1 MKHWLGVFLTASTML
16 AASLAHAAFHLFT
29 IEQIYSNADG
39 TVQFVTLTTNTN
51 GENFWSLGAQM
62 TSVATGGPT
71 KVQNFM
77 SNLPSSN
84 TAGKHVLVAT
94 QGFAD
99 LGLITPD
106 FIIPNN
112 FIPTGPGSLTYV
124 SSRLQWESL
133 PTDGMNSLYV
143 TGVAPNMATNFAG
156 QSASISA
163 PPPPAALNFQGIWWA
178 APAASESGW
187 GLNVAH
193 QGDTIFASWF
203 TYDPTG
209 KGWWAVMTAN
219 KIGTNMYQGQLFE
232 TTGPAF
238 DAVPFN
244 PANVVATPIGTGTL
258 TFSDANN
265 GTFHYTVNKGGNVD
279 QTKTLVRQVFGPLP
293 TCVWGAQPNLTLAT
307 NYQDLWWKSP
317 AASESGWGIN
327 LNQEGNT
334 IFATWFTYNHDGTPL
349 WLVVTANA
357 TGPGVFTGDLF
368 QTTGPPFS
376 SMPFNPGMV
385 IPTKVGTATF
395 TFADG
400 NDASFNYT
408 VQLSDMMVPVTQTK
422 AITREVFAA
431 PGTVCSM

>member
-1 MKHWLGVFLTASTML
+1 MKHWLGVFLTATALLVS
-16 AASLAHAAFHLFT
+16 AVAHAAFHLYT

-39 TVQFVTLTTNTN
+39 TVQFVVLTTNIN
-51 GENFWSLGAQM
+51 GENFWSAGAQM

-71 KVQNFM
+71 QNHAFTT
-77 SNLPSSN
+77 NLPSSS
-84 TAGKHVLVAT
+84 TAGTRVLVAT

-99 LGLITPD
+99 LHLITPD

-112 FIPTGPGSLTYV
+112 FIPTGAGSLTYV
-124 SSRLQWESL
+124 SSKLQWQSL
-133 PTDGMNSLYV
+133 PTDGVNSLYV
-143 TGVAPNMATNFAG
+143 SGVAPNMATNFAG
-156 QSASISA
+156 QSVAISA
-163 PPPPAALNFQGIWWA
+163 PAATLNFQGIWWG

-187 GLNVAH
+187 GLNIAH

-203 TYDPTG
+203 TYDPQG
-209 KGWWAVMTAN
+209 KGWWLVMTAN

-238 DAVPFN
+238 DAVPWN
-244 PANVVATPIGTGTL
+244 PANVVATQVGTGTL

-265 GTFHYTVNKGGNVD
+265 GSFNYTVNKGGSVT

-293 TCVWGAQPNLTLAT
+293 TCTFGAQPNLALAT

-327 LNQEGNT
+327 FNHEGDT
-334 IFATWFTYNHDGTPL
+334 IFATWFTYEHDNAPL
-349 WLVVTANA
+349 WLVVTANR

-368 QTTGPPFS
+368 RTIGPPFS
-376 SMPFNPGMV
+376 AIPFD
-385 IPTKVGTATF
+385 PTKVAATKVGSATF

-400 NDASFNYT
+400 NTATFDYT
-408 VQLSDMMVPVTQTK
+408 VQLSDMMAPVTQTK
-422 AITREVFAA
+422 AITREIFAA
-431 PGTVCSM
+431 PGTVCH